1 MALAAGRQ
9 PTRVASG
16 GAGLTSTGVSLL
28 APADLSPSNLLAR
41 ARAEVVGALDG
52 DADHERH
59 RSMMLRFID
68 EHHDALLRS
77 CAPGHLTSSALVV
90 ASDDRRVLLLEHRKL
105 RRWFQPGGHADGE
118 ANLARSAWREA
129 TEESGIESLVVF
141 GPAIDLD
148 VHEVRPPNEA
158 PHLHLDVRYL
168 VLAPT
173 GAVAQHNHES
183 TAQSWVEGD
192 QLAVYDPDDGLRRL
206 VARGLALVDAGL
218 V

>member
-1 MALAAGRQ
+1 
-9 PTRVASG
+9 
-16 GAGLTSTGVSLL
+16 
-28 APADLSPSNLLAR
+28 
-41 ARAEVVGALDG
+41 
-52 DADHERH
+52 
-59 RSMMLRFID
+59 MMVRFLD

-90 ASDDRRVLLLEHRKL
+90 AAEDHRVLLLEHRKL

-129 TEESGIESLVVF
+129 TEESGIDSLVVF

-148 VHEVRPPNEA
+148 VHEVRPPGEA

-168 VLAPT
+168 VVAPV

-183 TAQSWVEGD
+183 TAQSWVD
-192 QLAVYDPDDGLRRL
+192 RSDLAAYDPDDGLRRL
-206 VARGLALVDAGL
+206 VSRGLGLVDAGL
-218 V
+218 L